1 MCSSDLF
8 VLDKNPDQSSSN
20 GITQARKYLNE
31 NTLSV
36 VLCKEPFAKAAF
48 LTKLTEASDI
58 PVIYLDFDLLY
69 SGYVKSEMIQ
79 QSPNVSL
86 YAPSKEDWN
95 EILKKI
101 LLVVLN
107 QKSIV
112 IIDSLNGL
120 YNILDGK
127 DIGRLVNAYIMLISF
142 VAKESGSSV
151 LFSSMGRR
159 KDKEGWV
166 LSPTGRRVID
176 TQMTKIYLEKIDSEI
191 TMQVIGKDEA
201 VLESI
206 KII

>member
-1 MCSSDLF
+1 M
-8 VLDKNPDQSSSN
+8 
-20 GITQARKYLNE
+20 
-31 NTLSV
+31 
-36 VLCKEPFAKAAF
+36 
-48 LTKLTEASDI
+48 I
-58 PVIYLDFDLLY
+58 P
-69 SGYVKSEMIQ
+69 Q
-79 QSPNVSL
+79 NPNVSL

-127 DIGRLVNAYIMLISF
+127 DIGRLVNAYIMLITF

-151 LFSSMGRR
+151 LFSSMVRK

-166 LSPTGRRVID
+166 LSPTGRRIVD
-176 TQMTKIYLEKIDSEI
+176 TKMTKLYLKKFDSQVS
-191 TMQVIGKDEA
+191 MQVIGKDED